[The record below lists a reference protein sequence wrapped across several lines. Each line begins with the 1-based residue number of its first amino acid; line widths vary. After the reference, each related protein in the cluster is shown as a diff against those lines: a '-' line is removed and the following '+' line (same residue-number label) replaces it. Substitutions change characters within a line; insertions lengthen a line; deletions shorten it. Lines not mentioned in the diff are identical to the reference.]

1 MQVTTLV
8 GPARDSTSMAEVPD
22 WSEANYGAIR
32 SALELMHRENEF
44 HDKQGQD
51 CLDLF
56 YEVVQRE
63 TDRCI
68 PKKLRRRSNR
78 PMWMSKN
85 IMRLLRK
92 KRRLWRNYTSDEYYR
107 QDYAS
112 YQAYKKVQTDV
123 KKAVKQ
129 AKRKL
134 ERSLAKAAK
143 KNPKQFFSY
152 LKKKTSNR
160 VSVGPLKDGTDW

>member
-1 MQVTTLV
+1 ME
-8 GPARDSTSMAEVPD
+8 EVPD
-22 WSEANYGAIR
+22 WSKADYGAIR
-32 SALELMHRENEF
+32 IALELINWEEEF
-44 HDKQGQD
+44 QDKQGQE
-51 CLDLF
+51 CLDIF

-129 AKRKL
+129 AKRKI
-134 ERSLAKAAK
+134 ERSLAKASK
-143 KNPKQFFSY
+143 RNNKQFLCY
-152 LKKKTSNR
+152 LKKKTSNT
-160 VSVGPLKDGTDW
+160 K